1 MAPQEFCA
9 KKFLGC
15 GSFSFVFSV
24 TSLLP
29 HDRGES
35 YALKRYFL
43 RRNASVLY
51 AKREC
56 DILKKITLDPHAS
69 PFLPTLYYS
78 LVIELSP
85 VLVLT
90 EALGLT
96 LLDLIAINGPLTV
109 KQMKFYAAEIIC
121 GLKYLHERHIVHM
134 ELKPNNVLITKS
146 GHILI
151 SDFDRSYHLSEGNK
165 PPCRRDF
172 FVNPY
177 FSAPEIAKEEVI
189 TDKADVWSLGV
200 LTAWLIGKSI
210 RSQCND
216 YDPGKKA
223 AEEGH
228 WKIDEFSKLPKR
240 LQEFFNRVFTH
251 SYLLRPSIEQ
261 VQSLTLFK
269 NVNWYKV
276 ERLKVKPPFS
286 IDRLINFIDGMNR
299 DHNPTDPVLLQTLY
313 TFQMPEV
320 ENCMFQYGN
329 DLVGRR
335 YFKFVQPNL
344 TPQGWDDITPQGALD
359 ELKGFNFIHPVLNY
373 RRLLSK

>member
-15 GSFSFVFSV
+15 GWYSYVYSV
-24 TSLLP
+24 ISLHP
-29 HDRGES
+29 HDKGKS

-43 RRNASVLY
+43 RHPSPVLL

-96 LLDLIAINGPLTV
+96 VLDLIAINGPLTV
-109 KQMKFYAAEIIC
+109 KQTKFYVAEIIC

-134 ELKPNNVLITKS
+134 ELKPNNVLIAKS

-151 SDFDRSYHLSEGNK
+151 SDFDRSFDLSADNK
-165 PPCRRDF
+165 PISAWDF
-172 FVNPY
+172 SVNLY
-177 FSAPEIAKEEVI
+177 FAAPEIAKEEVI

-200 LTAWLIGKSI
+200 LTAWLIGKYI
-210 RSQCND
+210 RPKNADNEPEKQMAKTGYWNIS
-216 YDPGKKA
+216 G
-223 AEEGH
+223 
-228 WKIDEFSKLPKR
+228 FSHLPR
-240 LQEFFNRVFTH
+240 SLREFFNQVFSTN
-251 SYLLRPSIEQ
+251 YVLRPSIEQ

-299 DHNPTDPVLLQTLY
+299 DHNPTDPVLLQSLY
-313 TFQMPEV
+313 TFQMPKV
-320 ENCMFQYGN
+320 QNYNFQYGN
-329 DLVGRR
+329 DLSGRR
-335 YFKFVQPNL
+335 SFIFIRPNFIPRPGVDL
-344 TPQGWDDITPQGALD
+344 SPQGILD
-359 ELKGFNFIHPVLNY
+359 ELGRFNFIHPVLNY